1 MKFAAIIN
9 TASGSVPKSAAAD
22 VQEIL
27 ESEGHE
33 VKVSEISGEELET
46 CCQELAASDVDIIV
60 AFGGDG
66 TLTCVL
72 NTFGPIDIPVIILP
86 GGTMNLLVKQVHGGD
101 TNWKDILREALASD
115 EYISLPAIEAAG
127 RRFYVGM
134 LIGKLTELTRTREH
148 LREGA
153 VDKAVAALATGDVFD
168 FDTSLEIEVDGET
181 LSATAAG
188 VFAPDSNDGE
198 IHVVTID
205 PNSIADLVK
214 TGLESIYGNWEAANS
229 IESRYV
235 KQLSI
240 SSTEIAAIPLTYDG
254 ELDEAD
260 LPVTF
265 ELIRSAA
272 KVRSARSE

>member
-9 TASGSVPKSAAAD
+9 TASGSVPNSAAAD

-33 VKVSEISGEELET
+33 AEISEITGEELET
-46 CCQELAASDVDIIV
+46 RCRELAASDIDGIV

-66 TLTCVL
+66 TLACVL
-72 NTFGPIDIPVIILP
+72 NTFGSKDIPVIILP

-101 TNWKDILREALASD
+101 ANWKNILRDALTS
-115 EYISLPAIEAAG
+115 EEHISLPAVEAAG

-134 LIGKLTELTRTREH
+134 LVGKLTELTRTREH

-153 VDKAVAALATGDVFD
+153 VNKAVAALATGEVFD
-168 FDTSLEIEVDGET
+168 FGTALEIEVDGES

-188 VFAPDSNDGE
+188 VFVPDSNDGE
-198 IHVVTID
+198 MHVVTID
-205 PNSIADLVK
+205 PNSIADLVQI
-214 TGLESIYGNWEAANS
+214 GLESLYGNWDEANS

-235 KQLSI
+235 KQVSI
-240 SSTEIAAIPLTYDG
+240 SSSENNTIPLTYDG

-272 KVRSARSE
+272 KVWSARSE

>member
-9 TASGSVPKSAAAD
+9 TASGSVPNSAAAD

-33 VKVSEISGEELET
+33 AQVLEITGEELES
-46 CCQELAASDVDIIV
+46 CCQELAESDVDGIV

-66 TLTCVL
+66 TLACVL
-72 NTFGPIDIPVIILP
+72 NTFGPKDIPVIILP

-101 TNWKDILREALASD
+101 TNWKDILRDALASAD
-115 EYISLPAIEAAG
+115 HISLPAVEAAG

-134 LIGKLTELTRTREH
+134 LVGKLTELTKTREH

-153 VDKAVAALATGDVFD
+153 VDKAVAALATGEVFD
-168 FDTSLEIEVDGET
+168 FDTSLEIEVDGEA

-188 VFAPDSNDGE
+188 VFVPDSNDGE
-198 IHVVTID
+198 MHVVTID

-214 TGLESIYGNWEAANS
+214 IGLESLYGNWDEANS

-235 KQLSI
+235 KQVSI
-240 SSTEIAAIPLTYDG
+240 SSSEIDTIPLTYDG

-272 KVRSARSE
+272 KVWSARSE

>member
-9 TASGSVPKSAAAD
+9 TASGSVPNSAAAD

-33 VKVSEISGEELET
+33 AQVLEIAGEELES
-46 CCQELAASDVDIIV
+46 CCQELTESDVDGIV

-66 TLTCVL
+66 TLACVL
-72 NTFGPIDIPVIILP
+72 NTFGPKDIPVIILP

-101 TNWKDILREALASD
+101 TNWKDILRDALASA
-115 EYISLPAIEAAG
+115 EHISLPAVEAAG

-134 LIGKLTELTRTREH
+134 LVGKLTELTKTREH

-153 VDKAVAALATGDVFD
+153 VDKAVAALATGEVFN
-168 FDTSLEIEVDGET
+168 FDTSLEIKVDGEA
-181 LSATAAG
+181 LSVTAAG
-188 VFAPDSNDGE
+188 VFVPDSNDGE
-198 IHVVTID
+198 MHVVTID

-214 TGLESIYGNWEAANS
+214 IGLESFYGNWDEANS

-235 KQLSI
+235 KQVSI
-240 SSTEIAAIPLTYDG
+240 SSSEIDAIPLTYDG

-272 KVRSARSE
+272 KVWSARSE

>member
-9 TASGSVPKSAAAD
+9 TASGSVPNSAAAD
-22 VQEIL
+22 VQDIL

-33 VKVSEISGEELET
+33 ARVSEITGEDLES
-46 CCQELAASDVDIIV
+46 CCQEFAASDVDGIV

-72 NTFGPIDIPVIILP
+72 NTFGPKDIPVIILP

-101 TNWKDILREALASD
+101 ANWKDILRDALASD
-115 EYISLPAIEAAG
+115 EHISLPAVEAAG

-188 VFAPDSNDGE
+188 VFVPDSNDGE
-198 IHVVTID
+198 MHVVTID

-214 TGLESIYGNWEAANS
+214 IGLESLYGNWDEANS
-229 IESRYV
+229 IESRHV
-235 KQLSI
+235 KQVSI
-240 SSTEIAAIPLTYDG
+240 SSSETDTIPLTYDG
-254 ELDEAD
+254 ELDVAD

-272 KVRSARSE
+272 KVWSARSE

>member
-1 MKFAAIIN
+1 MKLAAIIN
-9 TASGSVPKSAAAD
+9 TASGSVPNSAAAD

-33 VKVSEISGEELET
+33 VEVSEITGEELES
-46 CCQELAASDVDIIV
+46 CCQKLASSHVDGIV

-72 NTFGPIDIPVIILP
+72 NAFGPKDIPVIILP

-101 TNWKDILREALASD
+101 ANWKDILRDALASE

-153 VDKAVAALATGDVFD
+153 VDKAVVALVTGDVFN
-168 FDTSLEIEVDGET
+168 FDTSLDIEIDGEA

-188 VFAPDSNDGE
+188 VFVPDSNDGA

-205 PNSIADLVK
+205 PDSIADLVK
-214 TGLESIYGNWEAANS
+214 IGVESLYGNWDEANS
-229 IESRYV
+229 IESRRV
-235 KQLSI
+235 KQVSI
-240 SSTEIAAIPLTYDG
+240 SSTEIDTIPLTYDG
-254 ELDEAD
+254 ELDEAE

-272 KVRSARSE
+272 KVWSARSE